1 MLDKKQ
7 VAQLVGDE
15 IKKKREEA
23 GISQEELSARAEF
36 YRTYAGHVELGRYT
50 PSIYTLYKIAQALK
64 VKVKD
69 LIPF

>member
-1 MLDKKQ
+1 MLNKKQ
-7 VAQLVGDE
+7 VSEKVGDE
-15 IKKKREEA
+15 IKKRREEA
-23 GISQEELSARAEF
+23 GISQEELSDRAGF

>member
-1 MLDKKQ
+1 MLNKKQ
-7 VAQLVGDE
+7 VSEKVGEE
-15 IKKKREEA
+15 IKKNREKA
-23 GISQEELSARAEF
+23 GISQEELSDRAGF

-50 PSIYTLYKIAQALK
+50 PSIFTLYKIAQALK